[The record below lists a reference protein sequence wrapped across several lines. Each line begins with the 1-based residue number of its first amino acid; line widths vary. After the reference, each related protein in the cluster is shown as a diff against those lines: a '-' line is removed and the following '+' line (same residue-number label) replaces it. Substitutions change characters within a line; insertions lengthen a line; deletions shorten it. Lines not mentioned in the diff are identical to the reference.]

1 MTTFRS
7 TIRSTICCLAAVLL
21 LTGAAGTARAADDK
35 AGAKTTSEKSALVD
49 INTATAAQ
57 LEAVPGITASYAK
70 RIIAARPYA
79 SVKELSKSGI
89 AASRLEKIEPLVTV
103 AEKTP
108 AKRPSGKS
116 GTAGAQVDINTA
128 TQAELEKINGVS
140 AAYAKRIIAA
150 RPYASVQD
158 LSKSGI
164 PASRL
169 AKITPQVTVGTAAA
183 GTDNAAGNS
192 RVADKAPASASSK
205 AGTSAGKSTD
215 KTPTE
220 ARTPPQKGMVWV
232 NTSSKIYH
240 IEGDKWYG
248 KTKKGEWMT
257 EDDALKAGFRKAK

>member
-1 MTTFRS
+1 MTTFHL
-7 TIRSTICCLAAVLL
+7 TIRSTLCCLAIQLL
-21 LTGAAGTARAADDK
+21 GGAAGSAQAADKPDAK
-35 AGAKTTSEKSALVD
+35 ATSEKPALVD

-89 AASRLEKIEPLVTV
+89 LASRLEKIEPLVTV
-103 AEKTP
+103 SEKSP
-108 AKRPSGKS
+108 AKRPAGKS

-150 RPYASVQD
+150 RPYASVKD

-169 AKITPQVTVGTAAA
+169 ATIAPQVTVAKEVAAVEKPA
-183 GTDNAAGNS
+183 ESSRSADN
-192 RVADKAPASASSK
+192 APASNSSK
-205 AGTSAGKSTD
+205 TGTTSKKSAD
-215 KTPTE
+215 KTPIE

-232 NTSSKIYH
+232 NTTSKVYH
-240 IEGDKWYG
+240 VEGDKWYG

-257 EDDALKAGFRKAK
+257 EDDAVKAGFRKAK